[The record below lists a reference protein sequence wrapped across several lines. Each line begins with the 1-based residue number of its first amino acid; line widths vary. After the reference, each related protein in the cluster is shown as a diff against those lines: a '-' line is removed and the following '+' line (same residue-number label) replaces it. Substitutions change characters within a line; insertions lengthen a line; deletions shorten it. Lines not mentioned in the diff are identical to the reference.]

1 MKNYYLTSESVT
13 EGHPDKICDKISDYI
28 LDEALK
34 QDKNSKMAVEATI
47 KDDLILIYGEA
58 TTNAKLNYE
67 QLAKQVLKE
76 IGYTEEYNVIVKV
89 NKQSIEINNA
99 VNKDKI
105 MAFVVACSTVFALFL
120 MSSLFAKTPEQ
131 IIQTSTTQ
139 KQLPIYSVK
148 TEEKKIV
155 KRKSVE
161 VKPMDEEEAVLQM
174 ELLGHTFFV
183 FKNVDTEKINV
194 VYKRNDGDYGI
205 IEAN

>member
-89 NKQSIEINNA
+89 NKQSIEIN
-99 VNKDKI
+99 
-105 MAFVVACSTVFALFL
+105 
-120 MSSLFAKTPEQ
+120 
-131 IIQTSTTQ
+131 
-139 KQLPIYSVK
+139 
-148 TEEKKIV
+148 
-155 KRKSVE
+155 KS
-161 VKPMDEEEAVLQM
+161 QM
-174 ELLGHTFFV
+174 EKL
-183 FKNVDTEKINV
+183 
-194 VYKRNDGDYGI
+194 R
-205 IEAN
+205 

>member
-67 QLAKQVLKE
+67 QLAKQVLTE

-99 VNKDKI
+99 IIKDKI
-105 MAFVVACSTVFALFL
+105 MA
-120 MSSLFAKTPEQ
+120 
-131 IIQTSTTQ
+131 
-139 KQLPIYSVK
+139 
-148 TEEKKIV
+148 
-155 KRKSVE
+155 
-161 VKPMDEEEAVLQM
+161 
-174 ELLGHTFFV
+174 
-183 FKNVDTEKINV
+183 
-194 VYKRNDGDYGI
+194 GDQGI
-205 IEAN
+205 MFGYATN

>member
-99 VNKDKI
+99 V
-105 MAFVVACSTVFALFL
+105 
-120 MSSLFAKTPEQ
+120 AKEV
-131 IIQTSTTQ
+131 S
-139 KQLPIYSVK
+139 KQLS
-148 TEEKKIV
+148 EKK
-155 KRKSVE
+155 
-161 VKPMDEEEAVLQM
+161 
-174 ELLGHTFFV
+174 
-183 FKNVDTEKINV
+183 
-194 VYKRNDGDYGI
+194 
-205 IEAN
+205 